1 MNQKEYYR
9 QKAIYAKY
17 LHDNNLPFVKVYAP
31 VRDGDKFIVLQKNT
45 DKGVTYHLSGGG
57 VDEGESLEQAIRREL
72 MEELKV
78 EVDIVREIGVYNDLY
93 KTWRLDGEEFDVR
106 YEIHV
111 FDTKLKRQL
120 GGDFGIDGEFANN
133 NMSITKIDKQTML
146 NTIAEFNQF
155 GMTF

>member
-45 DKGVTYHLSGGG
+45 DKGVSYHLSGGG

-120 GGDFGIDGEFANN
+120 GGDFGIEGEFANN